1 MSIAE
6 NEIKLELENVNH
18 AHLLGDPD
26 WVDLTAYRCHICI
39 IKEDDGTF
47 SAIVLNLP
55 GCGSCGDTEEAAI
68 ANVREAVLGV
78 IESHHEADEAI
89 PWRDADN
96 SDIPNGAKQK
106 WILVDA

>member
-6 NEIKLELENVNH
+6 NEIELENINLAQLSNDQNWANLV
-18 AHLLGDPD
+18 
-26 WVDLTAYRCHICI
+26 AYRCHVCMIR
-39 IKEDDGTF
+39 EDDGTF

-55 GCGSCGDTEEAAI
+55 GCGSCGDTKDEAI

-78 IESHHEADEAI
+78 IESHRTANEPI
-89 PWRDADN
+89 PWQDAESD
-96 SDIPNGAKQK
+96 DIPNGASQK